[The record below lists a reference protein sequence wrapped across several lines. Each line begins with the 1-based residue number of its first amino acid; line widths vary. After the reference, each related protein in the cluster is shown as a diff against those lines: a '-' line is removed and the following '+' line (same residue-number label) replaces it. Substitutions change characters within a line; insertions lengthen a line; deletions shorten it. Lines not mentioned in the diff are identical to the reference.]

1 MHGLAKVFGFFY
13 WVGISHY
20 LNLLL
25 LGFLIRSGLQVLS
38 AHPKLYWNEH
48 CAPGSEWLR
57 LTRKP
62 MPSDRLWTAT
72 DEEDP
77 FSSWVALPGG
87 RNLGVGRHWHL
98 FCAGFWVL
106 NGLAYVALLFV
117 TGEWR
122 RLLPTSMAIVPE
134 ACRRRGRISS

>member
-38 AHPKLYWNEH
+38 AHPKLYWNQH
-48 CAPGSEWLR
+48 CTPGSEWLR
-57 LTRKP
+57 FTRKP

-87 RNLGVGRHWHL
+87 RNL
-98 FCAGFWVL
+98 AS
-106 NGLAYVALLFV
+106 AV
-117 TGEWR
+117 TG
-122 RLLPTSMAIVPE
+122 TCSV
-134 ACRRRGRISS
+134 RGSGY